1 MEMFMKICL
10 SKMTPLAEFLC
21 LFCTYWGQKVDFT
34 EPGLSEGGGYCSCRM
49 LCRYVSEGD
58 TVVAGRCV
66 GMCQELQGNM
76 EGYDEDGRLTK
87 KGGDCLIEILA
98 YALIA
103 CPYMCHAGQ
112 YGFNHAIQDVS
123 QHICQLEGR
132 MDKSNIHQH
141 QVGTLYQLD
150 PIGIKRYG
158 ELSPKLPSPSE
169 PRFFVLP

>member
-1 MEMFMKICL
+1 M
-10 SKMTPLAEFLC
+10 
-21 LFCTYWGQKVDFT
+21 DFT

-103 CPYMCHAGQ
+103 CPYMCHAGHTASIMPFRMFHSM
-112 YGFNHAIQDVS
+112 YVS
-123 QHICQLEGR
+123 REGR

-169 PRFFVLP
+169 PWFFVLP